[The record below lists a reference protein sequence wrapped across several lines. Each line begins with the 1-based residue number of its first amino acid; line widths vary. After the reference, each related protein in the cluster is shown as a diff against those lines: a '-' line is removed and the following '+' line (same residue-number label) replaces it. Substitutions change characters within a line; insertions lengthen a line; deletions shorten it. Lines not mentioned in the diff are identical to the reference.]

1 MSSNIIHQFSG
12 KSTYNGQRF
21 YLEQTALSDAGFN
34 PGTKFETDT
43 NNENNIVEFFVS
55 EKGSNT
61 VSMRKRSKSVVP
73 VIDKASSDVREA
85 LEDCTE
91 IKVTF
96 IKDRVIIEGIKKT
109 AKVLTGQKV
118 GSPDLTSISFC
129 AGAGIS
135 SESLSQAGFK
145 EVAAVEWN
153 PKEGSEDKFSQIY
166 SVNHPDSVM
175 FNIPMQM
182 LRGEDL
188 PYASVWNATLD
199 CTDYS
204 KASNGTKKE
213 FHTMHL
219 FMHLMRLFWEKPK
232 AERPLAIML
241 ENVSEFE
248 KVAGISL
255 ELCLKEEGFH
265 VARQKIN
272 SLDYGS
278 RTKRER
284 FFMVAT
290 VYEGFAFPEPTG
302 RKTNSL
308 VEDGVLRVEDLEWV
322 TPEESG
328 TLSYFLEREDKITHN
343 HHMTLFDIT
352 KDAYLGTITKNHFKI
367 QPENW
372 IKHPT
377 IPNLFAYLKG
387 EDIRALHEISKDYYL
402 GDSNKMIVECIGQS
416 VCTQTFNAIAN
427 SLYDFLCY
435 NRGILPIKHIA

>member
-1 MSSNIIHQFSG
+1 MSSIIHQFIG
-12 KSTYNGQRF
+12 KSTYNGQRV
-21 YLEQTALSDAGFN
+21 YIDKAALIVAGFE
-34 PGTKFETDT
+34 PGKKYETTT
-43 NNENNIVEFFVS
+43 NTTDNIVEFRVS
-55 EKGSNT
+55 EEGSNT
-61 VSMRKRSKSVVP
+61 VSKKTRNKSVVP
-73 VIDKASSDVREA
+73 VIDKASSDIREA
-85 LEDCTE
+85 LEDCDE

-96 IKDRVIIEGIKKT
+96 VQDRVIIEGIKRT
-109 AKVLTGQKV
+109 AKVRTGQKV
-118 GSPDLTSISFC
+118 NHPDLRSITFC

-135 SESLSQAGFK
+135 SESLSQAGFQ

-166 SVNHPDSVM
+166 SVNHPDAVM
-175 FNIPMQM
+175 FNVPMQM
-182 LRGEDL
+182 LRAEDL
-188 PYASVWNATLD
+188 PYADVWNATLD

-241 ENVSEFE
+241 ENVAEFE
-248 KVAGISL
+248 KVAGFSL

-265 VARQKIN
+265 VARKKIN

-290 VYEGFAFPEPTG
+290 VYEGFTFPEPTG

-308 VEDGVLRVEDLEWV
+308 AADGVLKLEDLEWV

-377 IPNLFAYLKG
+377 IPNLYAYLKG

-402 GDSNKMIVECIGQS
+402 GVSNKMIVECIGQS

-427 SLYDFLCY
+427 SLYEFLCY